1 MNRIIKEDIQQI
13 INKELPWEQLYGK
26 TILITGAT
34 GMLASYMVY
43 TISVLNQK
51 NLKLSDQI
59 KVILLVRDIRKAYD
73 KFSPYFEKEMLDI
86 IEWDGT
92 KVNID
97 QKIDYIIHAASTADS
112 SQYLIHPVETILPNV
127 LGTYSL
133 LELAQKNHVNKFL
146 FFSSASAYGKIKD
159 KEVIEENDSG
169 YLNPGDIRSCYGES
183 KRMGE
188 NMCVSYAHEY
198 GVNTC
203 CVRIS
208 HTYGPTMNIEKDTRV
223 FAEFVRNVLNNQ
235 NIEMKSEGT
244 AKRAFCY
251 ISDATT
257 AFFLLLLK
265 GVSGEIYNMCNAECF
280 VSIAELAH
288 IFTTLYPE
296 KNLSVIYK
304 KREKTD
310 SYSENK
316 NANDVIN
323 SNKKLI
329 ALGWNPQ
336 VNLINGF
343 KRTVESFMY

>member
-1 MNRIIKEDIQQI
+1 
-13 INKELPWEQLYGK
+13 
-26 TILITGAT
+26 
-34 GMLASYMVY
+34 MLASYIVY
-43 TISVLNQK
+43 TISALNQR
-51 NLKLSDQI
+51 KLEFAEKI
-59 KVILLVRDIRKAYD
+59 KVILLVRNVRKAHD
-73 KFSPYFEKEMLDI
+73 KFDAYFAEELIDI

-92 KVNID
+92 KID
-97 QKIDYIIHAASTADS
+97 IEKKIDYIIHAASTADS
-112 SQYLIHPVETILPNV
+112 SQYLVHPVETILPNV

-133 LELAQKNHVNKFL
+133 LELAKKNRVNKLL

-265 GVSGEIYNMCNAECF
+265 GVPGEIYNMCNAECF
-280 VSIAELAH
+280 VSIVELAH

-336 VNLINGF
+336 VNLMNGF